1 MTNRKILLVSLLLIF
16 LLTGC
21 NIGKKEINKKDEISV
36 SKIINHQGDRNRE
49 VYKVSNINVDYDA
62 IKCPT
67 SKELYKNASLIL
79 EGEAISSKTT
89 IGPSGIA
96 NTLVTFK
103 IANTY
108 KGHYKEKTIEV
119 AFIGGYVN
127 AEDYHQTISA
137 EEFPIKDGISKESL
151 KEVISGKILS
161 LNIFPG
167 EEIPMVGKK
176 YLMFLG
182 EREEFVGCRY
192 GVIGMEYEQ
201 GLFEIQ
207 NGKVSEFKPES
218 RQKNEI
224 INEVDLQLFIELAK
238 IT

>member
-1 MTNRKILLVSLLLIF
+1 MKYLKILFIIMMLVLI
-16 LLTGC
+16 LPAC
-21 NIGKKEINKKDEISV
+21 KNAIYKEKDEISV
-36 SKIINHQGDRNRE
+36 SKIIDYQGDRTRE
-49 VYKVSNINVDYDA
+49 VYKISNINVDYDA

-67 SKELYKNASLIL
+67 SQELYKNASLII
-79 EGEAISSKTT
+79 EGEALSSKTT
-89 IGPSGIA
+89 LGPSGIA

-108 KGHYKEKTIEV
+108 KGQFKEKTIEV

-127 AEDYHQTISA
+127 AEDYQQNISS
-137 EEFPIKDGISKESL
+137 EEFPVKEGIDKESL
-151 KEVISGKILS
+151 KEEISGKILS

-167 EEIPMVGKK
+167 ENIPLVGAN

-182 EREEFVGCRY
+182 EREKFMGCRY

-207 NGKVSEFKPES
+207 KGMVDEFDPNKRKS
-218 RQKNEI
+218 NDL
-224 INEVDLQLFIELAK
+224 INKVDLKLFIEAAK
-238 IT
+238 IS